1 MQLRR
6 SLVRA
11 TAALALA
18 APLTSCGFDYAT
30 DRYYTPAHGA
40 NDRDG
45 VVDVLNAVVVSTEAG
60 SGTFVASLAN
70 NSSEEAQALSELAGE
85 GLTVAEFQPVE
96 IPAGGLVNLAEPATD
111 IKVEGDFEA
120 GDFIPVELGFESGE
134 RTTLDVPVVPNSGDY
149 AGLDG
154 EPAPVEEPTETEE
167 SH

>member
-30 DRYYTPAHGA
+30 DRYYNVAHGA

-45 VVDVLNAVVVSTEAG
+45 AVDVLNAMVVSTEAG
-60 SGTFVASLAN
+60 SGTFIASLSN
-70 NSSEEAQALSELAGE
+70 NSTEEAQTFSELTGE
-85 GLTVAEFQPVE
+85 GLTIAEFQPVE

-111 IKVEGDFEA
+111 IKVEGDFTA
-120 GDFIPVELGFESGE
+120 GDFIAVEIGFESGE
-134 RTTLDVPVVPNSGDY
+134 RTQLEIPVVPNSGEY

-154 EPAPVEEPTETEE
+154 EPAPVEEPTETDE